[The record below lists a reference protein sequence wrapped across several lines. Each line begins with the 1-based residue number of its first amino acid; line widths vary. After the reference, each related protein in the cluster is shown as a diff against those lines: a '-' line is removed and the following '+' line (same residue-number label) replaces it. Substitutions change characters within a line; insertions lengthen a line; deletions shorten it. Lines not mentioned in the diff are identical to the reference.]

1 MSKGSKI
8 EVEADLYVRRTKS
21 CRLVYNRS
29 DLIIAAFWIPVI
41 MVKYRGTAYRS
52 YTQKTTR
59 KPCIDTIITM
69 GQTQFP
75 HQYCPNN
82 KSAEDADRLTNGFR
96 QAHSLFTES
105 LSCMAG
111 KEIG

>member
-1 MSKGSKI
+1 M
-8 EVEADLYVRRTKS
+8 E
-21 CRLVYNRS
+21 
-29 DLIIAAFWIPVI
+29 
-41 MVKYRGTAYRS
+41 
-52 YTQKTTR
+52 
-59 KPCIDTIITM
+59 
-69 GQTQFP
+69 QTQFP